1 MMKNMKVEA
10 MGQVMLWDVATGRE
24 IGALKG
30 HGKGVTQV
38 AFSRD
43 GRLLA
48 SGSTDNTIKIWDVAT
63 QRELRTLDR
72 PHRQHRIDGF
82 QS

>member
-1 MMKNMKVEA
+1 MNPGKRSKKQPDPDQDFMKNMKVETI
-10 MGQVMLWDVATGRE
+10 GQVMLWDVASGSE

-48 SGSTDNTIKIWDVAT
+48 SGSTDNTIRIWDVAT
-63 QRELRTLDR
+63 QA
-72 PHRQHRIDGF
+72 
-82 QS
+82 